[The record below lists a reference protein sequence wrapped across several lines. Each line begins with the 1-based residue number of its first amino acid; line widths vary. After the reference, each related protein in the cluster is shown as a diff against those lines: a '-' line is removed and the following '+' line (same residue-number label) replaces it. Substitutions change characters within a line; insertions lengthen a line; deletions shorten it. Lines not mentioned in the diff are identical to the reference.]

1 MHFHFKVVG
10 KEKRKQLEIY
20 KLESKTST
28 IVETNRATIYGIM
41 AFVQFFSYI
50 KRNSFSGTHLMD

>member
-10 KEKRKQLEIY
+10 KEKRKQ
-20 KLESKTST
+20 LESKTST

-50 KRNSFSGTHLMD
+50 KRNSFSGTYLMD